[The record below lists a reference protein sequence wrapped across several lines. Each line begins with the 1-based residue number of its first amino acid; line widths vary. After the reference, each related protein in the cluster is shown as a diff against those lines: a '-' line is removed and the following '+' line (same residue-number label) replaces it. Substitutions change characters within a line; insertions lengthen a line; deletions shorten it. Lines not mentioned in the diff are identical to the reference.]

1 MKRMHTFQQTN
12 EIVALCTAVVGI
24 LDVEHGLNPEPSD
37 VSLEMAGFFDGV
49 EHGQLPEVQTIM
61 SNIINDWIG
70 EYDGYDDFKE
80 SYSINELVDAHSV
93 QLSAITKEVAKFN
106 LTSYKQWNIDDIVD
120 EVTLELGVEVYN
132 AVVILH

>member
-1 MKRMHTFQQTN
+1 MKRKHTFQQTN

-24 LDVEHGLNPEPSD
+24 LDVEYGLNPEPSD

-49 EHGQLPEVQTIM
+49 EHGQVPEVQTIM

-70 EYDGYDDFKE
+70 KYDDYDAFKE

-132 AVVILH
+132 DVVILH

>member
-1 MKRMHTFQQTN
+1 MKRIHTYQQ

-24 LDVEHGLNPEPSD
+24 LDVEYGLNPEPSD

-49 EHGQLPEVQTIM
+49 EHGQVPEVQTIM

-70 EYDGYDDFKE
+70 DYDGYDDFKE

>member
-1 MKRMHTFQQTN
+1 MKRIHTYQQ

-24 LDVEHGLNPEPSD
+24 LDVEYGLNPEPSD

-49 EHGQLPEVQTIM
+49 EHGQVPEVQTIM

-70 EYDGYDDFKE
+70 EYDDYDAFKE

-132 AVVILH
+132 DVVILF

>member
-1 MKRMHTFQQTN
+1 MKRIHTYQQ

-24 LDVEHGLNPEPSD
+24 LDVEYGLNPEPSD

-49 EHGQLPEVQTIM
+49 EHGQVPEVQTIM
-61 SNIINDWIG
+61 SKIINDWIG
-70 EYDGYDDFKE
+70 EYDGYDDFKV
-80 SYSINELVDAHSV
+80 SYSINKPIDAHSV

-120 EVTLELGVEVYN
+120 EVTLKLGVEVYN
-132 AVVILH
+132 DVVFLC

>member
-1 MKRMHTFQQTN
+1 MKRIHTYQQ

-24 LDVEHGLNPEPSD
+24 LDVEYGLNPEPSD

-49 EHGQLPEVQTIM
+49 EHGQVPEVQTIM

-70 EYDGYDDFKE
+70 EYDGYDDFKV
-80 SYSINELVDAHSV
+80 SYSINKPIDAHSV

-120 EVTLELGVEVYN
+120 EVTLKLGVEVYN
-132 AVVILH
+132 DVVFLC

>member
-1 MKRMHTFQQTN
+1 MKRIHTYQQ

-24 LDVEHGLNPEPSD
+24 LDVEYGLNPEPSD

-49 EHGQLPEVQTIM
+49 EHGQVPEVQTIM

-70 EYDGYDDFKE
+70 DYDDYDDFKE

-132 AVVILH
+132 DVVILF

>member
-1 MKRMHTFQQTN
+1 MKHMHTFQQTN

-24 LDVEHGLNPEPSD
+24 LDVEYGLNPEPSD

-49 EHGQLPEVQTIM
+49 EHGQVPEVQTIM

-70 EYDGYDDFKE
+70 EYDGYDAFKE
-80 SYSINELVDAHSV
+80 SYSINKPIDAHSV

-120 EVTLELGVEVYN
+120 EVTLKLGVEVYN
-132 AVVILH
+132 DVVFLC